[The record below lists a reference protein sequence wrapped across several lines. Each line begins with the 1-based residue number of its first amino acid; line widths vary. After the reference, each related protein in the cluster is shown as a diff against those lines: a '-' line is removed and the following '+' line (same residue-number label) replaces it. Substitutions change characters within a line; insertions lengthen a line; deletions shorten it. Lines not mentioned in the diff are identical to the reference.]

1 MYIMA
6 VERIGATRR
15 HHPLEALTVRSP
27 PFFKCQNQESMDQE
41 EKREQV
47 VQNITDML
55 RHNPFTFE
63 FKVKKKPQGVKVI
76 YEVTKEEMDLMM
88 DHAAKKHREG

>member
-1 MYIMA
+1 
-6 VERIGATRR
+6 
-15 HHPLEALTVRSP
+15 
-27 PFFKCQNQESMDQE
+27 MDQE

>member
-1 MYIMA
+1 
-6 VERIGATRR
+6 
-15 HHPLEALTVRSP
+15 
-27 PFFKCQNQESMDQE
+27 MDQE

-47 VQNITDML
+47 VRNITDML

-63 FKVKKKPQGVKVI
+63 FKVKKKPQGIKVI

-88 DHAAKKHREG
+88 DHAAKKQKED